1 MNLINH
7 HCKGQAAR
15 VSTCTASTT
24 SLQHVSS
31 ALGLRRALR
40 IDESNVKSRERLA
53 SRFGREASSMNTLD
67 GGGTLCCIQSP
78 DSRARDPRLARTVD
92 TNDEQTSKLVS
103 CFMPELTLR
112 QITN

>member
-1 MNLINH
+1 
-7 HCKGQAAR
+7 
-15 VSTCTASTT
+15 
-24 SLQHVSS
+24 
-31 ALGLRRALR
+31 
-40 IDESNVKSRERLA
+40 
-53 SRFGREASSMNTLD
+53 MNTLD